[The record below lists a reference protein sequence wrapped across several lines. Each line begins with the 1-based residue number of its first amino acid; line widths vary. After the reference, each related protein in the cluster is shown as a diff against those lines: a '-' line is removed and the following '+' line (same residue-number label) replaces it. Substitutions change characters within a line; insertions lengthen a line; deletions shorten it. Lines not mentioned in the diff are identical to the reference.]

1 MTLVRVQGRPEVI
14 ESDICIIGSG
24 ITAAVVA
31 EKLAEERD
39 ARIVVVEAGDETVPL
54 PERAAHRARFV
65 AYGENPWGRDHIDG
79 MTADGIQSRSMQVG
93 GLAMHWGGVTPRFSP
108 EDFRV
113 KSLYGVGH
121 DWPVS
126 YEDLEPFYFEAERR
140 IGVAGEQGP
149 PELDPRAKPF
159 PMPALPLTYNLALLK
174 RWTDSASIAMWS
186 QPSAKNSV
194 PYGGRAVCCRNDT
207 CAPVCPVGAKYSP
220 DFTWSRLRASKQ
232 VELLP
237 RTLVRRLVVEGAS
250 NRITRAEAVRRDRGG
265 SGGSPIHFRA
275 TTFVVAAGYAW
286 SPHLLLLSRS
296 GRFPD
301 GIANRSGMVGKYI
314 TGHRNV
320 FAFVKL
326 PLRLYP
332 GMNEQHSLV
341 TKQFM
346 RPGKLDRYVRH
357 DLRVWE
363 SSVGRRAR
371 LKGDDG
377 HLMLGDEIL
386 TDWRRRSAEGTA
398 RVRAYY
404 DVIPDRESALTLD
417 ESATNALGDPQ
428 PQLTFR
434 DSPESASLRGYT
446 EDSIKALFQRMARAG
461 NGEVIRTGVDDFQ
474 DHPAGGC
481 RMGDDPAT
489 SVVDSHGR
497 AHDHENLFVIGA
509 PTSVSGGCANATL
522 TFLAVGLRQ
531 ATEIGKEFKPRTPGT
546 GSRDRGTGNREQ
558 RLQKSS

>member
-1 MTLVRVQGRPEVI
+1 MTLVGRRGRAEVI

-31 EKLAEERD
+31 EKLAEERE
-39 ARIVVVEAGDETVPL
+39 ARIVVVEAGDDTVPL
-54 PERAAHRARFV
+54 AERGAHRARFV

-113 KSLYGVGH
+113 RSLFGVGH
-121 DWPVS
+121 DWPVT
-126 YEDLEPFYFEAERR
+126 YEELDPFYHEAERR

-149 PELDPRAKPF
+149 PELDPRSSPF
-159 PMPALPLTYNLALLK
+159 PMPPLPLTYNLDLLK
-174 RWTDSASIAMWS
+174 RWTDSAGIAMWS

-194 PYGGRAVCCRNDT
+194 AYGGRAVCCRNDT

-220 DFTWSRLRASKQ
+220 DFTWNALRASRR
-232 VELLP
+232 VELVP
-237 RTLVRRLVVEGAS
+237 RTLVRRLVVEDGS
-250 NRITRAEAVRRDRGG
+250 NRITRAEAVRRDRGDAA
-265 SGGSPIHFRA
+265 GSPVHFRA
-275 TTFVVAAGYAW
+275 RTFVVAAGYAW

-296 GRFPD
+296 ERFPR
-301 GIANRSGMVGKYI
+301 GIANRSGMVGKYM

-346 RPGKLDRYVRH
+346 RPPQLDRYVRH

-363 SSVGRRAR
+363 SSVGRRPR

-377 HLMLGDEIL
+377 AVLLGDEL
-386 TDWRRRSAEGTA
+386 MADWRRRSTEGTA

-404 DVIPDRESALTLD
+404 DVIPDRESALTLN
-417 ESATNALGDPQ
+417 EPAKNAYGDPQ
-428 PQLTFR
+428 PKLTFR
-434 DSPESASLRGYT
+434 DSPESLALRAHT

-461 NGEVIRTGVDDFQ
+461 NGEILRSGVDDIQ

-481 RMGDDPAT
+481 RMGDDAAS
-489 SVVDSHGR
+489 SVVNSHGR
-497 AHDHENLFVIGA
+497 AHDHENLFVVGA

-522 TFLAVGLRQ
+522 TFLAVALRQ
-531 ATEIGKEFKPRTPGT
+531 ATEIGKEFK
-546 GSRDRGTGNREQ
+546 SIGNRE
-558 RLQKSS
+558 